1 MKYMIAHKITLN
13 AYTSQWSKIL
23 GNFCSGSRHCNS
35 LFQSTTLYI
44 LCNPGL
50 VLVQQILLSL
60 FSYHTIAQLALKT
73 INICRQAAMCLVPAL
88 ASHCQTSL
96 CYTSLN
102 QVGEKGRQLCPETK
116 IKAGNYLKVNIFI
129 SYY

>member
-1 MKYMIAHKITLN
+1 MLIQASGLK
-13 AYTSQWSKIL
+13 SL
-23 GNFCSGSRHCNS
+23 GTFAVEADIVIPCFRV
-35 LFQSTTLYI
+35 QLYI